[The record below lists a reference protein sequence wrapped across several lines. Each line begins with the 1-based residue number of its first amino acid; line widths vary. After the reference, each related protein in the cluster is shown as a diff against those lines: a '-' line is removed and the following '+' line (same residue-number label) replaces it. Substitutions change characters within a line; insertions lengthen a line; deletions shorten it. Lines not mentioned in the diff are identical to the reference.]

1 MRYELAKGIQDCNML
16 VVDGDW
22 KKQLEYGP
30 SSFLARFCGKSI
42 IHLDSLK
49 LNNDWPTDPKQL
61 KVAHFLQIGVKDR
74 CTTWKIFVS
83 EACKLKHSSFFAQL
97 CMLSELRDSNT
108 VPISHRCK
116 FEQVHGDVSC
126 IVRHLSA
133 ASGPRAARSYRWLVV
148 KEEMVD
154 ALAVAAAALLN
165 TTPRS
170 AVKIVM
176 LVSQFV
182 PTLGARNVS
191 VDQGH
196 RHA

>member
-1 MRYELAKGIQDCNML
+1 ML
-16 VVDGDW
+16 VVDGNW

-30 SSFLARFCGKSI
+30 SSFVARVCGKSI
-42 IHLDSLK
+42 IHVDSLK
-49 LNNDWPTDPKQL
+49 LNTDWPTDPKQL
-61 KVAHFLQIGVKDR
+61 KVAHFLPLGPGANDR
-74 CTTWKIFVS
+74 CTTWKVFVS
-83 EACKLKHSSFFAQL
+83 EACKLKHQSFFAQL

-108 VPISHRCK
+108 VPIGHRYK
-116 FEQVHGDVSC
+116 FEQVRGDVSC
-126 IVRHLSA
+126 IIVGHLSA

-148 KEEMVD
+148 KEEVDD
-154 ALAVAAAALLN
+154 ALAAAAAALN

-170 AVKIVM
+170 TVKTVM

-182 PTLGARNVS
+182 QTLGARNVG